1 MDFSTV
7 AHDLR
12 APLSAMLGHTRLLTF
27 ERLSDAGRHR
37 LDIIEAQIHRMVA
50 LLEVS
55 MPHTG
60 QPKQAELVDMNA
72 TIRNVM
78 AELEVMLTRSGVQIA
93 LNDER
98 ALPPVVGDAD
108 ALHRVLENLIVNAV
122 DSMPYGGR
130 ISVRARMT
138 EIPVAPVGSVA
149 VEVVDTGSGIPSEL
163 VERVFERGFTTK
175 GPGGGSG
182 LGLAIC
188 REIVQAHGGRIELSS
203 EPGRGTTVRISVPV
217 SGALHL
223 VNAR

>member
-1 MDFSTV
+1 MDFTAV

-50 LLEVS
+50 LLDGS
-55 MPHTG
+55 MPHTSH
-60 QPKQAELVDMNA
+60 PRHADLVDINA
-72 TIRNVM
+72 TIRDVL
-78 AELEVMLTRSGVQIA
+78 AELEVMLKRSGVQIA
-93 LNDER
+93 MREESS
-98 ALPPVVGDAD
+98 LPPVVGDGD

-138 EIPVAPVGSVA
+138 EIAVAPVGSVA
-149 VEVVDTGSGIPSEL
+149 VEVVDTGSGIPSDL
-163 VERVFERGFTTK
+163 VERVFDRGFTTK

-217 SGALHL
+217 AGALHT
-223 VNAR
+223 VSAR

>member
-1 MDFSTV
+1 V
-7 AHDLR
+7 L
-12 APLSAMLGHTRLLTF
+12 
-27 ERLSDAGRHR
+27 
-37 LDIIEAQIHRMVA
+37 
-50 LLEVS
+50 
-55 MPHTG
+55 
-60 QPKQAELVDMNA
+60 
-72 TIRNVM
+72 
-78 AELEVMLTRSGVQIA
+78 AELEVMLKRSGVQIA
-93 LNDER
+93 LNEEP
-98 ALPPVVGDAD
+98 ALPPIIGDGD

-163 VERVFERGFTTK
+163 VDRVFERGFTTK
-175 GPGGGSG
+175 GPAGGSG

-188 REIVQAHGGRIELSS
+188 REILQAHGGRIELSS

-217 SGALHL
+217 AGALRT

>member
-1 MDFSTV
+1 MDFTAV

-50 LLEVS
+50 LLDGS
-55 MPHTG
+55 MPHTNH
-60 QPKQAELVDMNA
+60 PRPAELVDISA
-72 TIRNVM
+72 TIRNVL
-78 AELEVMLTRSGVQIA
+78 AELEVMLKRSGVQIA
-93 LNDER
+93 LNEEP
-98 ALPPVVGDAD
+98 ALPPIIGDGD

-163 VERVFERGFTTK
+163 VDRVFERGFTTK
-175 GPGGGSG
+175 GPAGGSG

-188 REIVQAHGGRIELSS
+188 REILQAHGGRIELSS

-217 SGALHL
+217 AGALRT
-223 VNAR
+223 VSAR

>member
-1 MDFSTV
+1 MDFTAV

-50 LLEVS
+50 LLDGS
-55 MPHTG
+55 MPQTSHAR
-60 QPKQAELVDMNA
+60 PAELVDINI
-72 TIRNVM
+72 TIRNVL
-78 AELEVMLTRSGVQIA
+78 AELEVMLKRSGVQIA
-93 LNDER
+93 LNDEPS
-98 ALPPVVGDAD
+98 LPPVVGDGD

-163 VERVFERGFTTK
+163 VDRVFERGFTTK
-175 GPGGGSG
+175 GPGAGSG

-217 SGALHL
+217 AAALQTA
-223 VNAR
+223 NAR